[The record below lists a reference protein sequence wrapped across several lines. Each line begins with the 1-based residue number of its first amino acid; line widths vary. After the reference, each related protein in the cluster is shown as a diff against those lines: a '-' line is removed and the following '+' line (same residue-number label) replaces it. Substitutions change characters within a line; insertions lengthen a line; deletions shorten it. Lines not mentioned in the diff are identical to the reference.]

1 MISQTRLELLEA
13 LSELSE
19 QLPEV
24 RLGQL
29 ISNLATLAKGPQVEA
44 IWDAEDKELLEAAKK
59 TTGSISTLL
68 FRNSLKCKAGRK

>member
-1 MISQTRLELLEA
+1 MINKTRLELLEV

-29 ISNLATLAKGPQVEA
+29 ISNLSTLAKGPQVEA
-44 IWDAEDKELLEAAKK
+44 IWDAEDKELLGAAKRQLE
-59 TTGSISTLL
+59 TIRSHYS
-68 FRNSLKCKAGRK
+68 AMA

>member
-1 MISQTRLELLEA
+1 MMSQTRLELLEA

-19 QLPEV
+19 RFPEV

-29 ISNLATLAKGPQVEA
+29 ISNLATLAKGPQIEA

-59 TTGSISTLL
+59 QLAV
-68 FRNSLKCKAGRK
+68 FRSRDSAIA